1 MSDNILDS
9 LVKTEFSV
17 EENKSTTIND
27 APPSL
32 TSMTRLV
39 ITEKML
45 IFKKNIFYRMM
56 AFIFSPGAITVSVI
70 FTAKGFTC
78 FILVYPIYGR

>member
-39 ITEKML
+39 ITQ
-45 IFKKNIFYRMM
+45 KNANF
-56 AFIFSPGAITVSVI
+56 
-70 FTAKGFTC
+70 
-78 FILVYPIYGR
+78 